1 MTILHRSEQAC
12 AAVIIAVSL
21 TLIAG
26 YWLKEFRRQDDLI
39 DVQRAVVPVVE
50 FQLDVNAASWSE
62 FAVLPGLG
70 ETLAK
75 RIVASR
81 ESEGPFR
88 DHDDL
93 RRVRG
98 IGPRTLE
105 RIRPYLLPIPEIESV
120 AGPEQ

>member
-1 MTILHRSEQAC
+1 M
-12 AAVIIAVSL
+12 
-21 TLIAG
+21 
-26 YWLKEFRRQDDLI
+26 
-39 DVQRAVVPVVE
+39 
-50 FQLDVNAASWSE
+50 
-62 FAVLPGLG
+62 LPGLG

-120 AGPEQ
+120 VGPEQ